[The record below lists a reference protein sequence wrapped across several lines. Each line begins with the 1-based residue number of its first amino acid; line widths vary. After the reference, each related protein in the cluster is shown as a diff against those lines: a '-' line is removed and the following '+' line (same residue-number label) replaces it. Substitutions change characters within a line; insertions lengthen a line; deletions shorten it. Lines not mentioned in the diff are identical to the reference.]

1 MNRQNLLRFRQRVE
15 MAPNPSPLASLYHPD
30 PLNLSLSA
38 PPPIPVPPVMVDA
51 GCQTDAEPPR
61 CHHPGCP
68 SRDGEAD
75 GDDDDDDDDDGSTI
89 AAELEESR
97 LAAINEVLEHFAQE
111 QLQREDE
118 SE

>member
-1 MNRQNLLRFRQRVE
+1 

-30 PLNLSLSA
+30 PLNLSNTA

-51 GCQTDAEPPR
+51 GCQTEAEPTR

-68 SRDGEAD
+68 SRE
-75 GDDDDDDDDDGSTI
+75 DDDDDDDDDDDNSTI
-89 AAELEESR
+89 AAEVEESR
-97 LAAINEVLEHFAQE
+97 LAAVNEILEHFAQE
-111 QLQREDE
+111 ELQKEDE